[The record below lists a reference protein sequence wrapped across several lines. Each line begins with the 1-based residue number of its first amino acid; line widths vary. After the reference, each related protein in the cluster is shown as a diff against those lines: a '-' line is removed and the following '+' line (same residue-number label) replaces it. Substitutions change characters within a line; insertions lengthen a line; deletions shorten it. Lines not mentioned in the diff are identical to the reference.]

1 MDTPPTPFESLAGL
15 AKATDPAERAKQ
27 VGKALD
33 AVPKLQ
39 KWLRTV
45 RQEAVQE
52 MRASGLSHA
61 DVAKELGVSR
71 VRAHQIAEGLTTGK
85 RAQRSEPTEAE

>member
-1 MDTPPTPFESLAGL
+1 MDTPPTPFEALAEL
-15 AKATDPAERAKQ
+15 TVATTPAQRAKRI
-27 VGKALD
+27 GAALD

-39 KWLRTV
+39 RWLRQV

-52 MRASGLSHA
+52 MRATGLSHA

-71 VRAHQIAEGLTTGK
+71 ARAQQIAEGRTTGK
-85 RAQRSEPTEAE
+85 RADTTAAE